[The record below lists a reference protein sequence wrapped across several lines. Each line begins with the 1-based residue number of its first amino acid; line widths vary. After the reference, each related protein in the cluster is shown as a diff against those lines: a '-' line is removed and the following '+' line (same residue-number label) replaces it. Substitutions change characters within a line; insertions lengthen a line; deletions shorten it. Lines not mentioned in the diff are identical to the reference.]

1 MLLLA
6 LAILLARVSSE
17 QYKFGPKGEETC
29 PAGFAKIDDLATC
42 KAAANA
48 LGLVYASELE
58 KTDGVCSKCGGCD
71 GETKPAKFST
81 SGDEAEW
88 ICENKCVT
96 TPTCDPVDDCHG
108 RGSCID
114 GETGECA
121 IGDPINRG
129 ASCGSSDSMCDGSGN
144 CLELVLGEIGIKACP
159 ENYSPIENEADCE
172 YASKVLGYEYNAAFN
187 KEPEAGDPSVCTL
200 CGGCPIEPKPTKFG
214 KNGILAEWVC
224 IKNDARRELTNRL
237 VKQLEF

>member
-1 MLLLA
+1 MMLLLP
-6 LAILLARVSSE
+6 LAILLARVSSQ
-17 QYKFGPKGEETC
+17 QYKLGPVGTGTC
-29 PAGFAKIDDLATC
+29 PAGFAKIDDRDKC
-42 KAAANA
+42 VAAAESDDIK
-48 LGLVYASELE
+48 LEYDSHYE
-58 KTDGVCSKCGGCD
+58 KTDGVCSKCGGCND
-71 GETKPAKFST
+71 KAKFST
-81 SGDEAEW
+81 WGHDAEW

-114 GETGECA
+114 GETGECT

-144 CLELVLGEIGIKACP
+144 CLELVLGVEGIKACP
-159 ENYSPIENEADCE
+159 EDYSPIENEADCE
-172 YASKVLGYEYNAAFN
+172 YASDVLGYEYDATFN

-200 CGGCPIEPKPTKFG
+200 CGGCPKEPKPTKFG
-214 KNGILAEWVC
+214 KNGILAKWVC
-224 IKNDARRELTNRL
+224 IKDDARRELTNRL